1 MSLRRSTSAARR
13 AMPEVLVPRNSSMG
27 FPCYQTRRKPLYGR
41 ERTPRGA
48 SSVYKMCVIPPLGD
62 RGPDVMVEAKGQE
75 HAPVG
80 VEIG

>member
-41 ERTPRGA
+41 ERTPRKA
-48 SSVYKMCVIPPLGD
+48 LPAHKKSVIRPLAAQE
-62 RGPDVMVEAKGQE
+62 PDVTVEAKGKE